1 MMLMTGLAGCALAV
15 AAVGVF
21 RAGADAHAQRRLVQ
35 RLEIRALAESEM
47 DAVRDRFA
55 STRRDALDAVMA
67 EQRAGVSSLLVG
79 WSDGVPVCT
88 ASVHWDGPRNETAR
102 AMFPECAEIHSV
114 EVDPGIRSGG
124 VGSRLLAV
132 CEGLAASR
140 GVRCMGLAVALDNYH
155 AYALYLRLGYT
166 ESQRLEYEP
175 ADSVS
180 PPDTLFDAN
189 AAPPPSNRVR
199 FLIKSL

>member
-1 MMLMTGLAGCALAV
+1 MLMSGLAGCVLA
-15 AAVGVF
+15 AAAFGVF
-21 RAGADAHAQRRLVQ
+21 RAGADAHAQRRIARGLDVHPITAD
-35 RLEIRALAESEM
+35 EVA
-47 DAVRDRFA
+47 AVRDKFA
-55 STRRDALDAVMA
+55 STSGPALDAVMA
-67 EQRAGVSSLLVG
+67 EQNAGLSSLLVG
-79 WSDGVPVCT
+79 WSDGVPVCVAT
-88 ASVHWDGPRNETAR
+88 VLWEGPRNSTAR

-132 CEGLAASR
+132 CEGLAIGR
-140 GVRCMGLAVALDNYH
+140 GLRCTGLAVALDNYH

-175 ADSVS
+175 EDSVS

-189 AAPPPSNRVR
+189 AAPPPSNKVR

>member
-1 MMLMTGLAGCALAV
+1 MLMTSLAGCVLAV
-15 AAVGVF
+15 AAIGVF

-35 RLEIRALAESEM
+35 RLDVRAITSGEM
-47 DAVRDRFA
+47 AAVRDRFA
-55 STRRDALDAVMA
+55 STTGPALDAVMA
-67 EQRAGVSSLLVG
+67 EQDAGMSSLLVG
-79 WSDGVPVCT
+79 WFEGAPVCV
-88 ASVHWDGPRNETAR
+88 ASIHWDGPRNDAAR
-102 AMFPECAEIHSV
+102 TMFPECAEIHSV

-132 CEGLAASR
+132 CEGLAVAR
-140 GVRCMGLAVALDNYH
+140 GVHCMGLAVALDNYH

-189 AAPPPSNRVR
+189 AAPPPSNKVR

>member
-1 MMLMTGLAGCALAV
+1 MLMTGLAGCVLAV
-15 AAVGVF
+15 AAIGVF
-21 RAGADAHAQRRLVQ
+21 RVGIDAHAQRRIAQ
-35 RLEIRALAESEM
+35 RLDVHALTASEM
-47 DAVRDRFA
+47 AAVRDKFA
-55 STRRDALDAVMA
+55 STTGAALDAVMA
-67 EQRAGVSSLLVG
+67 EQDAGLSTLMVG
-79 WSDGVPVCT
+79 WSDGVPVCV
-88 ASVHWDGPRNETAR
+88 ASIHWDGPRNETAR

-114 EVDPGIRSGG
+114 EVDPAVRSGG

-132 CEGLAASR
+132 CEGAAIAR
-140 GVRCMGLAVALDNYH
+140 GVRCIGLAVALDNYH

-189 AAPPPSNRVR
+189 AAPPPSNKVR
-199 FLIKSL
+199 FLLKSL

>member
-1 MMLMTGLAGCALAV
+1 MLMTGLAGCVLAV
-15 AAVGVF
+15 AAIGVF
-21 RAGADAHAQRRLVQ
+21 RAGADAHAQRRLTQ
-35 RLEIRALAESEM
+35 RLEVRAVGVSEAA
-47 DAVRDRFA
+47 AVRDKFA
-55 STRRDALDAVMA
+55 STTGAALDEMMA
-67 EQRAGVSSLLVG
+67 EQDAGLSTLLVG
-79 WSDGVPVCT
+79 WLDGTPVCT
-88 ASVHWDGPRNETAR
+88 ASIHWDGPRNAAAR

-114 EVDPGIRSGG
+114 EVDPKIRSGG

-132 CEGLAASR
+132 CEGMASAR
-140 GVRCMGLAVALDNYH
+140 GVRCVGLAVALDNYH

-189 AAPPPSNRVR
+189 AAPPPSNKVR
-199 FLIKSL
+199 FLLKSL